1 MNGLRLYEVTVEETV
16 RRIYTVLAESEDI
29 AMSTWEEGDL
39 VHSASIAENIVDFE
53 CVGDEEAVE

>member
-16 RRIYTVLAESEDI
+16 RRIYTVLAESEVI

-39 VHSASIAENIVDFE
+39 VHSASIAESIVDFE
-53 CVGDEEAVE
+53 CVGD